1 MQLGPPVALENCGNR
16 KNMGKYI
23 QVFKETFKEFGED
36 KAPRL
41 GAALAY
47 YTIFSI
53 GPLLLIA
60 VAMAGIFFGQEA
72 AQGKISAELGKV
84 FGSEMAK
91 SLETMVQAA
100 AKPKSGTIATI
111 VGVITLMFGASG
123 VFGQLKD
130 ALNTIWNVEP
140 KKAAGIK
147 GFVKER
153 FLSMAMVLGIGF
165 LLLITLVLDT
175 VISAMGSYAS
185 KFVGGEAV
193 AQLLTLALS
202 FVVAVVLFSAIF
214 RILPDLKIAWHDVW
228 FGAVFTAILFVLGKW
243 GLGLY
248 LGKAAPGSAYGAAG
262 SLVILLIWVYWS
274 AQILF
279 LGAEFTQVYARTFGS
294 LKGDTSKRDAR
305 AQAKRPEDR
314 PKTAEPVRPSQVPV
328 PVYAKQKS
336 GGGGLVKVA
345 AGGIAGLLFGA
356 VLGGISAAVML
367 LKSAK
372 RLIMPFK

>member
-1 MQLGPPVALENCGNR
+1 
-16 KNMGKYI
+16 MGKYMG
-23 QVFKETFKEFGED
+23 VFKETFREFGED
-36 KAPRL
+36 KVPRL

-72 AQGKISAELGKV
+72 AQGKISAELGKI
-84 FGSEMAK
+84 FGSETAK
-91 SLETMVQAA
+91 SLEQMVQAA
-100 AKPKSGTIATI
+100 AKPKSGMVATI
-111 VGVITLMFGASG
+111 VGVVTLMFGASG

-130 ALNTIWNVEP
+130 ALNTIWNVEK
-140 KKAAGIK
+140 KKAAGIL

-165 LLLITLVLDT
+165 LLLVTLVLDT
-175 VISAMGSYAS
+175 AVSAMGDYVSQY
-185 KFVGGEAV
+185 VGGEAV
-193 AQLLTLALS
+193 AHVLNLALS
-202 FVVAVVLFSAIF
+202 FLVAVVLFAAIF

-228 FGAVFTAILFVLGKW
+228 FGAIFTALLFVLGKW
-243 GLGLY
+243 GLGVY

-279 LGAEFTQVYARTFGS
+279 LGAELTRVYARTFGS

-305 AQAKRPEDR
+305 AQAQRPEDR
-314 PKTAEPVRPSQVPV
+314 PKTAEPVVRPTPL
-328 PVYAKQKS
+328 PLYAKQKS
-336 GGGGLVKVA
+336 GGGLMQVA
-345 AGGIAGLLFGA
+345 AGGAAGLLFGA
-356 VLGGISAAVML
+356 ILGGVSTLVL
-367 LKSAK
+367 VLKRARRVILSRRRREA
-372 RLIMPFK
+372 P